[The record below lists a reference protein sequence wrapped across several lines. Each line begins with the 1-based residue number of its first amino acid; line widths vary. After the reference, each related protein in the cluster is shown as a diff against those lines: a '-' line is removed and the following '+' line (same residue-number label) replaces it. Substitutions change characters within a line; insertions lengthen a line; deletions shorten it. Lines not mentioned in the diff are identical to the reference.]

1 MSAPGKARRERG
13 SLAEYETQV
22 KEMRWQMGE
31 QVRGLDSQAESRQQL
46 LQDVAD
52 FLRRKAE
59 VEQEYSRGLEKLSE
73 RFSAKIRGSKEHQN
87 FRKDQNL
94 PSPLN
99 CWYTILNQTRQA
111 SRDHGALSEIYTGHL
126 ALRLMHISDDVG
138 RLARKSKEMEQ
149 QMQDELLKAISE
161 MQTAMKSYQT
171 YRIDCLNAEAKLREA
186 ERQEEKRSGGRHPD
200 PGGSPGG
207 AGLDK
212 TPRRTSLRKVE
223 RLLEKRQSKF
233 VESKLK
239 CAKARND
246 YLLSLH
252 AANAAISNYYV
263 RDVAD
268 LLDCFDLGFHLSL
281 GKVLR
286 TYLAAESRAQASWQQ
301 GLCTIEGAVD
311 ALDPLG
317 DKSRLM
323 EANPAAYCPPVCFDY
338 QPHEGDEVS
347 EVRAEGPLR
356 NELVSRFQHI
366 QSRLNAIT
374 LETDEVNKTLKAT
387 LQSLLDL
394 LAVEEPE
401 ALDAFQGCQST
412 ESLKSTGSDAGGKQA
427 LAKRRANQQETESF
441 YIMKFKEYLS
451 GRSIQTK
458 LQAKHDQMKEAIEKG
473 AAVDRELARPQS
485 QRIRRSR
492 PPSCYHHKL
501 FEGDLQAFVESSG
514 QAVPLVVESCI
525 RFINLHGLQHEG
537 IFRVPGSQAQVA
549 EIRNAFEKGEDPLA
563 DGYTQ
568 HDLDSVAGVLKLYF
582 RGLEKPL
589 FPCDIVPELL
599 ATAQLESSAERI
611 SHLRAL
617 VSQLPSV
624 VLVVLRYLFAFL
636 NHLSQYSDENMM
648 DPHNLAVCFGPTL
661 VTVPAGQDA
670 VSVQPHINEVVKCLI
685 VHHEAIFPGTSQ
697 LPGPQY
703 EKVMALA
710 EEEYCDVLPLE
721 ATAEE
726 PETEGTP
733 ETPASEDE
741 CDSQSDPV
749 LPRSGSTIQH
759 EERFVPQRTA
769 PVGWRRG
776 ERGGN
781 RGLVPPIVLPDS
793 ERQSSPRS
801 SRLEID
807 TGSSLDELLP
817 EPASRL
823 RMNSDAGGGSR
834 QRGSGGGSSPI
845 RKLASPFMDGGRLPL
860 PLLQPAQPRIY
871 PSTDRPDRWGD
882 LSPRP
887 WCGNSFER
895 QVLTEKR
902 VEVDKEVARNM
913 DSVFKEL
920 LGKTSSMKH
929 TAADEP
935 LNHPE
940 PTDPPKSNFI
950 GKKGATPAKQ
960 TSSNRV
966 LLRGRVAFKSSGN
979 GE

>member
-1 MSAPGKARRERG
+1 MSTAGKARRERG
-13 SLAEYETQV
+13 SLAEYETQA

-31 QVRGLDSQAESRQQL
+31 QVRGLDAQAESRQQL

-126 ALRLMHISDDVG
+126 ALRLVHISEDVG

-161 MQTAMKSYQT
+161 LQTAMKSYQT
-171 YRIDCLNAEAKLREA
+171 YRIDCLNAETKLREA

-207 AGLDK
+207 IGLDK
-212 TPRRTSLRKVE
+212 APRRTSLKKVE

-233 VESKLK
+233 LESKLK

-252 AANAAISNYYV
+252 SANAAISNYYV

-323 EANPAAYCPPVCFDY
+323 EANPAAYCPPLCFDY

-394 LAVEEPE
+394 LSTEEPE

-485 QRIRRSR
+485 QRVRRSR
-492 PPSCYHHKL
+492 PPSCYQHKL
-501 FEGDLQAFVESSG
+501 FGGDLQAFLESSG

-563 DGYTQ
+563 DSYTQ

-617 VSQLPSV
+617 ISQLPSA

-661 VTVPAGQDA
+661 MTVPAGQDA

-685 VHHEAIFPGTSQ
+685 VHHEAIFPGPSQ

-721 ATAEE
+721 TTAEE

-741 CDSQSDPV
+741 CDSQSEV
-749 LPRSGSTIQH
+749 LPRSGSMAQQ
-759 EERFVPQRTA
+759 EERFVPQQRAA

-793 ERQSSPRS
+793 QKQSSPRS

-807 TGSSLDELLP
+807 TGSSVDELLP

-823 RMNSDAGGGSR
+823 RMNSDAGGGGR

-845 RKLASPFMDGGRLPL
+845 RKLASPFMDGGRLPF
-860 PLLQPAQPRIY
+860 PLLQPTHARTFHP
-871 PSTDRPDRWGD
+871 TERPDRWGEI
-882 LSPRP
+882 SPRA
-887 WCGNSFER
+887 WGGNNS
-895 QVLTEKR
+895 EKPMAT
-902 VEVDKEVARNM
+902 VDKEVARNM

-920 LGKTSSMKH
+920 LGKTTLKH
-929 TAADEP
+929 LGADEP

-940 PTDPPKSNFI
+940 PPEPSKSI
-950 GKKGATPAKQ
+950 PVGKKGSTTPAKQ
-960 TSSNRV
+960 ASSNRV
-966 LLRGRVAFKSSGN
+966 LLRGRGVFKSSGN

>member
-1 MSAPGKARRERG
+1 MNAPGKARRERG

-126 ALRLMHISDDVG
+126 VLRLVHISEDVG

-161 MQTAMKSYQT
+161 LQMAMKSYQT

-186 ERQEEKRSGGRHPD
+186 ERQEEKRSGGKHSD
-200 PGGSPGG
+200 PSGSPGG

-233 VESKLK
+233 LESKLK

-246 YLLSLH
+246 YLLNLH
-252 AANAAISNYYV
+252 TANSAMSNYYV

-301 GLCTIEGAVD
+301 GLCAIEGAVD

-317 DKSRLM
+317 DKSRMM
-323 EANPAAYCPPVCFDY
+323 EANPAAYCPPLSFDY

-366 QSRLNAIT
+366 QSRLNSIT

-387 LQSLLDL
+387 LQSLIDL
-394 LAVEEPE
+394 LTAEEPE

-427 LAKRRANQQETESF
+427 LAKRRANQQDTESF

-473 AAVDRELARPQS
+473 AAVDRELAR
-485 QRIRRSR
+485 RRR
-492 PPSCYHHKL
+492 
-501 FEGDLQAFVESSG
+501 LQARKQASG

-563 DGYTQ
+563 DSYVQ

-589 FPCDIVPELL
+589 FPYDIVPELL
-599 ATAQLESSAERI
+599 ATAHLEPLADRI

-617 VSQLPSV
+617 ISKLPSV

-636 NHLSQYSDENMM
+636 SHLSQYSDENMM
-648 DPHNLAVCFGPTL
+648 DSHNLAVCFGPTL

-685 VHHEAIFPGTSQ
+685 VHHEAIFPGANQ

-721 ATAEE
+721 TTAEE

-741 CDSQSDPV
+741 GDSQSEAV
-749 LPRSGSTIQH
+749 PRSGPIAQP
-759 EERFVPQRTA
+759 EERFVRGIS
-769 PVGWRRG
+769 VGWRRG

-793 ERQSSPRS
+793 EKQSNTRS

-807 TGSSLDELLP
+807 TGPSLEELLP
-817 EPASRL
+817 EPTSRL
-823 RMNSDAGGGSR
+823 RVNSDVSR
-834 QRGSGGGSSPI
+834 QRGGSSPI
-845 RKLASPFMDGGRLPL
+845 RKLASPFMDGGRLPF
-860 PLLQPAQPRIY
+860 PILQPTQAKTFHPVE
-871 PSTDRPDRWGD
+871 RPDRWNEV
-882 LSPRP
+882 SPRT
-887 WCGNSFER
+887 WAGNNFER
-895 QVLTEKR
+895 QGPVEKR
-902 VEVDKEVARNM
+902 VEVDREVARNM

-920 LGKTSSMKH
+920 LGKTTLKH
-929 TAADEP
+929 TGICDP
-935 LNHPE
+935 PNHSE
-940 PTDPPKSNFI
+940 PPKSNSLA
-950 GKKGATPAKQ
+950 KKGIAPAKPA
-960 TSSNRV
+960 SSNRA
-966 LLRGRVAFKSSGN
+966 LLRGKGVFKSLGN

>member
-1 MSAPGKARRERG
+1 MVYNQILNTLLCS
-13 SLAEYETQV
+13 SLS
-22 KEMRWQMGE
+22 EMRWQMGE

-126 ALRLMHISDDVG
+126 ALRLVHISEDVG

-161 MQTAMKSYQT
+161 LQMAMKSYQT

-186 ERQEEKRSGGRHPD
+186 ERQEEKRGGGRHSD

-212 TPRRTSLRKVE
+212 APRRTSLKKVE

-233 VESKLK
+233 MESKLK

-286 TYLAAESRAQASWQQ
+286 TYLAAESRAQAAWQQ
-301 GLCTIEGAVD
+301 GLCTIEGAID

-323 EANPAAYCPPVCFDY
+323 EANPAAYCPPLCFDY

-356 NELVSRFQHI
+356 NELVSRFQHL

-387 LQSLLDL
+387 LQSLVDL
-394 LAVEEPE
+394 LAAEEPE

-473 AAVDRELARPQS
+473 ENVGSRLPRV
-485 QRIRRSR
+485 RRSR
-492 PPSCYHHKL
+492 PPSCCHHKL
-501 FEGDLQAFVESSG
+501 FGGDLQAFLESSG

-537 IFRVPGSQAQVA
+537 IFRVPGSQAQVS
-549 EIRNAFEKGEDPLA
+549 EIRNAFEKGEDPLG
-563 DGYTQ
+563 DGYMH

-589 FPCDIVPELL
+589 FPSDIVPELL

-617 VSQLPSV
+617 LSQLPPA

-636 NHLSQYSDENMM
+636 NHLSHYSDENMM

-710 EEEYCDVLPLE
+710 EEEYWY
-721 ATAEE
+721 
-726 PETEGTP
+726 EG
-733 ETPASEDE
+733 AMG
-741 CDSQSDPV
+741 
-749 LPRSGSTIQH
+749 RGWH
-759 EERFVPQRTA
+759 EERFTPQRVG

-776 ERGGN
+776 ERGNN
-781 RGLVPPIVLPDS
+781 RGLVPPIVLPD
-793 ERQSSPRS
+793 R
-801 SRLEID
+801 
-807 TGSSLDELLP
+807 
-817 EPASRL
+817 
-823 RMNSDAGGGSR
+823 
-834 QRGSGGGSSPI
+834 
-845 RKLASPFMDGGRLPL
+845 
-860 PLLQPAQPRIY
+860 
-871 PSTDRPDRWGD
+871 
-882 LSPRP
+882 
-887 WCGNSFER
+887 
-895 QVLTEKR
+895 
-902 VEVDKEVARNM
+902 
-913 DSVFKEL
+913 
-920 LGKTSSMKH
+920 
-929 TAADEP
+929 
-935 LNHPE
+935 
-940 PTDPPKSNFI
+940 
-950 GKKGATPAKQ
+950 
-960 TSSNRV
+960 
-966 LLRGRVAFKSSGN
+966 
-979 GE
+979 

>member
-1 MSAPGKARRERG
+1 MQ
-13 SLAEYETQV
+13 AEDDT
-22 KEMRWQMGE
+22 KMRCQMGE

-126 ALRLMHISDDVG
+126 ALRLMHISEDVG
-138 RLARKSKEMEQ
+138 RLARKVGALEAGAWFPGRI
-149 QMQDELLKAISE
+149 LL
-161 MQTAMKSYQT
+161 AMKTYQS

-186 ERQEEKRSGGRHPD
+186 ERQEEKRSGGKHPD

-233 VESKLK
+233 LESKLK

-246 YLLSLH
+246 YLLSLY
-252 AANAAISNYYV
+252 AANAAIGNYYV
-263 RDVAD
+263 HDVAD

-323 EANPAAYCPPVCFDY
+323 EANPSAYCPPQCFDY

-387 LQSLLDL
+387 LKSLVDL
-394 LAVEEPE
+394 LQAEEPE

-458 LQAKHDQMKEAIEKG
+458 LRAKHDQMKEAIEKG
-473 AAVDRELARPQS
+473 DGRLLKMNAESGR
-485 QRIRRSR
+485 
-492 PPSCYHHKL
+492 KL
-501 FEGDLQAFVESSG
+501 NSAPRTVCCAFSLLLWAGTVCTDLRLLSG

-525 RFINLHGLQHEG
+525 RFINLHG
-537 IFRVPGSQAQVA
+537 
-549 EIRNAFEKGEDPLA
+549 EDPLA
-563 DGYTQ
+563 DGFTQ

-599 ATAQLESSAERI
+599 ATARKCVYTHVCVEAYV
-611 SHLRAL
+611 HARADL
-617 VSQLPSV
+617 CF
-624 VLVVLRYLFAFL
+624 RLFI
-636 NHLSQYSDENMM
+636 N
-648 DPHNLAVCFGPTL
+648 DPA
-661 VTVPAGQDA
+661 
-670 VSVQPHINEVVKCLI
+670 
-685 VHHEAIFPGTSQ
+685 
-697 LPGPQY
+697 Y
-703 EKVMALA
+703 
-710 EEEYCDVLPLE
+710 
-721 ATAEE
+721 
-726 PETEGTP
+726 
-733 ETPASEDE
+733 
-741 CDSQSDPV
+741 
-749 LPRSGSTIQH
+749 
-759 EERFVPQRTA
+759 RF
-769 PVGWRRG
+769 
-776 ERGGN
+776 
-781 RGLVPPIVLPDS
+781 
-793 ERQSSPRS
+793 
-801 SRLEID
+801 
-807 TGSSLDELLP
+807 
-817 EPASRL
+817 
-823 RMNSDAGGGSR
+823 
-834 QRGSGGGSSPI
+834 
-845 RKLASPFMDGGRLPL
+845 
-860 PLLQPAQPRIY
+860 
-871 PSTDRPDRWGD
+871 
-882 LSPRP
+882 
-887 WCGNSFER
+887 
-895 QVLTEKR
+895 
-902 VEVDKEVARNM
+902 
-913 DSVFKEL
+913 
-920 LGKTSSMKH
+920 
-929 TAADEP
+929 
-935 LNHPE
+935 
-940 PTDPPKSNFI
+940 
-950 GKKGATPAKQ
+950 
-960 TSSNRV
+960 
-966 LLRGRVAFKSSGN
+966 
-979 GE
+979 

>member
-1 MSAPGKARRERG
+1 MSTAGKARRERG
-13 SLAEYETQV
+13 SLAEYETQA

-31 QVRGLDSQAESRQQL
+31 QVRGLDAQAESRQQL

-126 ALRLMHISDDVG
+126 ALRLVHISEDVG

-161 MQTAMKSYQT
+161 LQTAMKSYQT
-171 YRIDCLNAEAKLREA
+171 YRIDCLNAETKLREA

-207 AGLDK
+207 IGLDK
-212 TPRRTSLRKVE
+212 APRRTSLKKVE

-233 VESKLK
+233 LESKLK

-252 AANAAISNYYV
+252 SANAAISNYYV

-323 EANPAAYCPPVCFDY
+323 EANPAAYCPPLCFDY

-394 LAVEEPE
+394 LSTEEPE

-473 AAVDRELARPQS
+473 AAVDRELAR
-485 QRIRRSR
+485 RRR
-492 PPSCYHHKL
+492 LLARKK
-501 FEGDLQAFVESSG
+501 SSG

-563 DGYTQ
+563 DSYTQ

-617 VSQLPSV
+617 ISQLPSA

-661 VTVPAGQDA
+661 MTVPAGQDA

-685 VHHEAIFPGTSQ
+685 VHHEAIFPGPSQ

-721 ATAEE
+721 TTAEE

-741 CDSQSDPV
+741 CDSQSEV
-749 LPRSGSTIQH
+749 LSRSGSMAQQ
-759 EERFVPQRTA
+759 EERFVPQQRAA

-793 ERQSSPRS
+793 QKQSSPRS

-807 TGSSLDELLP
+807 TGSSVDELLP

-823 RMNSDAGGGSR
+823 RMNSDAGGGGR

-845 RKLASPFMDGGRLPL
+845 RKLASPFMDGGRLPF
-860 PLLQPAQPRIY
+860 PLLQPTHARTFHP
-871 PSTDRPDRWGD
+871 TERPDRWGEI
-882 LSPRP
+882 SPRA
-887 WCGNSFER
+887 WGGNNS
-895 QVLTEKR
+895 EKPMAT
-902 VEVDKEVARNM
+902 VDKEVARNM

-920 LGKTSSMKH
+920 LGKTTLKH
-929 TAADEP
+929 LGADEP

-940 PTDPPKSNFI
+940 PPEPSKSI
-950 GKKGATPAKQ
+950 PVGKKGSTTPAKQ
-960 TSSNRV
+960 ASSNRV
-966 LLRGRVAFKSSGN
+966 LLRGRGVFKSSGN

>member
-22 KEMRWQMGE
+22 KEMRCQMGE

-126 ALRLMHISDDVG
+126 ALRLMHISEDVG

-161 MQTAMKSYQT
+161 LQTAMKTYQS

-186 ERQEEKRSGGRHPD
+186 ERQEEKRSGGKHPD

-233 VESKLK
+233 LESKLK

-246 YLLSLH
+246 YLLSLY
-252 AANAAISNYYV
+252 AANAAIGNYYV
-263 RDVAD
+263 HDVAD

-323 EANPAAYCPPVCFDY
+323 EANPSAYCPPQCFDY

-387 LQSLLDL
+387 LKSLVDL
-394 LAVEEPE
+394 LQAEEPE

-458 LQAKHDQMKEAIEKG
+458 LRAKHDQMKEAIEKG

-501 FEGDLQAFVESSG
+501 FEGDLQAFLESSG

-563 DGYTQ
+563 DGFTQ

-617 VSQLPSV
+617 VSQLPAA

-685 VHHEAIFPGTSQ
+685 VHHEAIFPGASQ

-710 EEEYCDVLPLE
+710 EEYCDVLPLE

-741 CDSQSDPV
+741 CDSQPESV
-749 LPRSGSTIQH
+749 PRSASITQQ
-759 EERFVPQRTA
+759 EERFVPQRIA
-769 PVGWRRG
+769 AVGWRRA

-781 RGLVPPIVLPDS
+781 RGLVPPIVLSDS
-793 ERQSSPRS
+793 EKQSSPRS

-807 TGSSLDELLP
+807 TGPSLDELLL

-823 RMNSDAGGGSR
+823 RVNSDASSGGR
-834 QRGSGGGSSPI
+834 QRGGSSPI
-845 RKLASPFMDGGRLPL
+845 RKLASPFMDGGRLPF
-860 PLLQPAQPRIY
+860 PLLPPAHSRTFHP
-871 PSTDRPDRWGD
+871 TERPERWAEVP
-882 LSPRP
+882 PRP
-887 WCGNSFER
+887 WGGNSSER
-895 QVLTEKR
+895 QGATEKR

-920 LGKTSSMKH
+920 LGKTSLKH
-929 TAADEP
+929 MGADDP
-935 LNHPE
+935 FNHPE
-940 PTDPPKSNFI
+940 PPDTLKSNP
-950 GKKGATPAKQ
+950 GSRKAATPAKQ
-960 TSSNRV
+960 ASANRM
-966 LLRGRVAFKSSGN
+966 LLRGRVVFKSSGN

>member
-1 MSAPGKARRERG
+1 
-13 SLAEYETQV
+13 
-22 KEMRWQMGE
+22 MRWQMGE

-126 ALRLMHISDDVG
+126 ALRLVHISEDVG

-161 MQTAMKSYQT
+161 LQMAMKSYQT

-186 ERQEEKRSGGRHPD
+186 ERQEEKRSGGKHSD
-200 PGGSPGG
+200 PSGSPGG

-233 VESKLK
+233 LESKLK

-246 YLLSLH
+246 YLLNLH
-252 AANAAISNYYV
+252 AANSAISNYYV

-317 DKSRLM
+317 DKSRMM
-323 EANPAAYCPPVCFDY
+323 EANPAAYCPPLSFDY

-387 LQSLLDL
+387 LQSLIDL
-394 LAVEEPE
+394 LTAEEPE

-427 LAKRRANQQETESF
+427 LAKRRANQQDTESF

-492 PPSCYHHKL
+492 PPSRSHHQL
-501 FEGDLQAFVESSG
+501 FEGDLQAFLEASG
-514 QAVPLVVESCI
+514 QVVPLVVESCI

-563 DGYTQ
+563 DSYMQ

-589 FPCDIVPELL
+589 FPYDIVPDLL
-599 ATAQLESSAERI
+599 ATAHLESLAERI
-611 SHLRAL
+611 SHLRTL
-617 VSQLPSV
+617 ISQLPPA

-661 VTVPAGQDA
+661 VMVPAGQDA

-685 VHHEAIFPGTSQ
+685 VHHEAIFPGAGQ

-721 ATAEE
+721 TTAEE

-741 CDSQSDPV
+741 GDSQSEA
-749 LPRSGSTIQH
+749 LPRSGPIAQP
-759 EERFVPQRTA
+759 EERFVRGI

-776 ERGGN
+776 ERGGS

-793 ERQSSPRS
+793 EKQPSTRS

-807 TGSSLDELLP
+807 TGPSLEELVT
-817 EPASRL
+817 EPTSRL
-823 RMNSDAGGGSR
+823 RVNSDVGGGGR
-834 QRGSGGGSSPI
+834 QRGGSSPI
-845 RKLASPFMDGGRLPL
+845 RKLASPFMDGGRLPF
-860 PLLQPAQPRIY
+860 PILQPTQSKTFHPI
-871 PSTDRPDRWGD
+871 DRPDRWND
-882 LSPRP
+882 VSPRT
-887 WCGNSFER
+887 WAGNNFER
-895 QVLTEKR
+895 QGPVEKR
-902 VEVDKEVARNM
+902 VEVDREVARNM

-920 LGKTSSMKH
+920 LGKTTLKH
-929 TAADEP
+929 TGIGDP
-935 LNHPE
+935 PNHSE
-940 PTDPPKSNFI
+940 PPKSNSLA
-950 GKKGATPAKQ
+950 KKGITPAKPA
-960 TSSNRV
+960 SSNRA
-966 LLRGRVAFKSSGN
+966 LLRGKGVFKSSGN

>member
-1 MSAPGKARRERG
+1 MSAPGRARRERG
-13 SLAEYETQV
+13 SQAEYETQV

-87 FRKDQNL
+87 FRQGQNL

-126 ALRLMHISDDVG
+126 ALRLGHISEDVG

-161 MQTAMKSYQT
+161 LQTAMKTYQT

-186 ERQEEKRSGGRHPD
+186 ERQEEKRSGGRHTD

-223 RLLEKRQSKF
+223 RMLEKRQAKF
-233 VESKLK
+233 LESKLK

-252 AANAAISNYYV
+252 AANAAISNYYL
-263 RDVAD
+263 RDVAN
-268 LLDCFDLGFHLSL
+268 LLECFDLGFHLSL

-301 GLCTIEGAVD
+301 GLCSIEGAVD

-317 DKSRLM
+317 DRFRLM
-323 EANPAAYCPPVCFDY
+323 ETNPAAYCPPLSFDY
-338 QPHEGDEVS
+338 QPHESDEVS

-387 LQSLLDL
+387 LQSLVDL
-394 LAVEEPE
+394 LAAEEPE

-473 AAVDRELARPQS
+473 AAVDQELAR
-485 QRIRRSR
+485 RRR
-492 PPSCYHHKL
+492 LLARK
-501 FEGDLQAFVESSG
+501 QSSG

-549 EIRNAFEKGEDPLA
+549 EIRNAFEKGQDPLA
-563 DGYTQ
+563 GGYTQ

-589 FPCDIVPELL
+589 FPSDIVPELL

-617 VSQLPSV
+617 VSQLPTV

-636 NHLSQYSDENMM
+636 SHLSQYSDENMM

-685 VHHEAIFPGTSQ
+685 VHHEAVFPGSSQ

-703 EKVMALA
+703 EKVMTLA

-721 ATAEE
+721 TATEE
-726 PETEGTP
+726 PEMEGTP

-741 CDSQSDPV
+741 CDSQSESV
-749 LPRSGSTIQH
+749 PRSGPIAQH
-759 EERFVPQRTA
+759 EERFAPQRVA

-793 ERQSSPRS
+793 EKQPSPRS

-817 EPASRL
+817 EASSRL
-823 RMNSDAGGGSR
+823 RVNSDVGSGSR
-834 QRGSGGGSSPI
+834 QRGGSSPI
-845 RKLASPFMDGGRLPL
+845 RKLASPFMDGGRLPF
-860 PLLQPAQPRIY
+860 PLLQPAHPR
-871 PSTDRPDRWGD
+871 TFHVTERAERWNEAS
-882 LSPRP
+882 LRP
-887 WCGNSFER
+887 WSGNNSER
-895 QVLTEKR
+895 QGPTDKR

-920 LGKTSSMKH
+920 LGKTTLKH
-929 TAADEP
+929 TGADDA
-935 LNHPE
+935 LNLPE
-940 PTDPPKSNFI
+940 PPDPHKSNPV
-950 GKKGATPAKQ
+950 GKKGTTPAKQ
-960 TSSNRV
+960 GSSNRV
-966 LLRGRVAFKSSGN
+966 LLRSRGVFKSSGN

>member
-1 MSAPGKARRERG
+1 VPK
-13 SLAEYETQV
+13 
-22 KEMRWQMGE
+22 KMRWQMGE

-126 ALRLMHISDDVG
+126 ALRLVHISEDVG

-161 MQTAMKSYQT
+161 LQMAMKSYQT

-186 ERQEEKRSGGRHPD
+186 ERQEEKRGGGRHSD

-212 TPRRTSLRKVE
+212 APRRTSLKKVE

-233 VESKLK
+233 MESKLK

-286 TYLAAESRAQASWQQ
+286 TYLAAESRAQAAWQQ
-301 GLCTIEGAVD
+301 GLCTIEGAID

-323 EANPAAYCPPVCFDY
+323 EANPAAYCPPLCFDY

-356 NELVSRFQHI
+356 NELVSRFQHL

-387 LQSLLDL
+387 LQSLVDL
-394 LAVEEPE
+394 LAAEEPE

-473 AAVDRELARPQS
+473 ENVGSRLPVWALPQS
-485 QRIRRSR
+485 QRVRRSR
-492 PPSCYHHKL
+492 PPSCCHHKL
-501 FEGDLQAFVESSG
+501 FGGDLQAFLESSG

-537 IFRVPGSQAQVA
+537 IFRVPGSQAQVS
-549 EIRNAFEKGEDPLA
+549 EIRNAFEKGEDPLG
-563 DGYTQ
+563 DGYMH

-589 FPCDIVPELL
+589 FPSDIVPELL

-617 VSQLPSV
+617 LSQLPPA

-636 NHLSQYSDENMM
+636 NHLSHYSDENMM

-710 EEEYCDVLPLE
+710 EEEYWYEGAMGRGWLLVLCLLALP
-721 ATAEE
+721 
-726 PETEGTP
+726 
-733 ETPASEDE
+733 E
-741 CDSQSDPV
+741 CDSQSETV
-749 LPRSGSTIQH
+749 PRSVSAVQH
-759 EERFVPQRTA
+759 EERFTPQRVG

-776 ERGGN
+776 ERGNN
-781 RGLVPPIVLPDS
+781 RGLVPPIVLPDR
-793 ERQSSPRS
+793 EWQ
-801 SRLEID
+801 
-807 TGSSLDELLP
+807 
-817 EPASRL
+817 
-823 RMNSDAGGGSR
+823 
-834 QRGSGGGSSPI
+834 
-845 RKLASPFMDGGRLPL
+845 LAR
-860 PLLQPAQPRIY
+860 
-871 PSTDRPDRWGD
+871 
-882 LSPRP
+882 
-887 WCGNSFER
+887 
-895 QVLTEKR
+895 VKR
-902 VEVDKEVARNM
+902 NC
-913 DSVFKEL
+913 
-920 LGKTSSMKH
+920 
-929 TAADEP
+929 
-935 LNHPE
+935 
-940 PTDPPKSNFI
+940 
-950 GKKGATPAKQ
+950 
-960 TSSNRV
+960 
-966 LLRGRVAFKSSGN
+966 
-979 GE
+979 

>member
-1 MSAPGKARRERG
+1 
-13 SLAEYETQV
+13 
-22 KEMRWQMGE
+22 MRWQMGE

-126 ALRLMHISDDVG
+126 ALRLVHISEDVG
-138 RLARKSKEMEQ
+138 RLARK
-149 QMQDELLKAISE
+149 
-161 MQTAMKSYQT
+161 AMKSYQT

-186 ERQEEKRSGGRHPD
+186 ERQEEKRGGGRHSD

-212 TPRRTSLRKVE
+212 APRRTSLKKVE

-233 VESKLK
+233 MESKLK

-286 TYLAAESRAQASWQQ
+286 TYLAAESRAQAAWQQ
-301 GLCTIEGAVD
+301 GLCTIEGAID

-323 EANPAAYCPPVCFDY
+323 EANPAAYCPPLCFDY

-356 NELVSRFQHI
+356 NELVSRFQHL

-387 LQSLLDL
+387 LQSLVDL
-394 LAVEEPE
+394 LAAEEPE

-473 AAVDRELARPQS
+473 ENVGSRLPRV
-485 QRIRRSR
+485 RRSR
-492 PPSCYHHKL
+492 PPSCCHHKL
-501 FEGDLQAFVESSG
+501 FGGDLQAFLESSG

-537 IFRVPGSQAQVA
+537 IFRVPGSQAQVS
-549 EIRNAFEKGEDPLA
+549 EIRNAFEKGEDPLG
-563 DGYTQ
+563 DGYMH

-589 FPCDIVPELL
+589 FPSDIVPELL

-617 VSQLPSV
+617 LSQLPPA

-636 NHLSQYSDENMM
+636 NHLSHYSDENMM

-710 EEEYCDVLPLE
+710 EEEYWY
-721 ATAEE
+721 
-726 PETEGTP
+726 EG
-733 ETPASEDE
+733 AMG
-741 CDSQSDPV
+741 
-749 LPRSGSTIQH
+749 RGWH
-759 EERFVPQRTA
+759 EERFTPQRVG

-776 ERGGN
+776 ERGNN
-781 RGLVPPIVLPDS
+781 RGLVPPIVLPD
-793 ERQSSPRS
+793 R
-801 SRLEID
+801 
-807 TGSSLDELLP
+807 
-817 EPASRL
+817 
-823 RMNSDAGGGSR
+823 
-834 QRGSGGGSSPI
+834 
-845 RKLASPFMDGGRLPL
+845 
-860 PLLQPAQPRIY
+860 
-871 PSTDRPDRWGD
+871 
-882 LSPRP
+882 
-887 WCGNSFER
+887 
-895 QVLTEKR
+895 
-902 VEVDKEVARNM
+902 
-913 DSVFKEL
+913 
-920 LGKTSSMKH
+920 
-929 TAADEP
+929 
-935 LNHPE
+935 
-940 PTDPPKSNFI
+940 
-950 GKKGATPAKQ
+950 
-960 TSSNRV
+960 
-966 LLRGRVAFKSSGN
+966 
-979 GE
+979 

>member
-1 MSAPGKARRERG
+1 
-13 SLAEYETQV
+13 
-22 KEMRWQMGE
+22 MRWQMGE

-126 ALRLMHISDDVG
+126 VLRLVHISEDVG

-161 MQTAMKSYQT
+161 LQMAMKSYQT

-186 ERQEEKRSGGRHPD
+186 ERQEEKRSGGKHSD
-200 PGGSPGG
+200 PSGSPGG

-233 VESKLK
+233 LESKLK

-246 YLLSLH
+246 YLLNLH
-252 AANAAISNYYV
+252 TANSAMSNYYV

-268 LLDCFDLGFHLSL
+268 LLDCFDLGFHMSL

-301 GLCTIEGAVD
+301 GLCAIEGAVD

-317 DKSRLM
+317 DKSRMM
-323 EANPAAYCPPVCFDY
+323 EANPAAYCPPLSFDY

-366 QSRLNAIT
+366 QSRLNSIT

-387 LQSLLDL
+387 LQSLIDL
-394 LAVEEPE
+394 LTAEEPE

-427 LAKRRANQQETESF
+427 LAKRRANQQDTESF

-492 PPSCYHHKL
+492 PPSRCHHQL
-501 FEGDLQAFVESSG
+501 FEGDLQAFLEASG

-563 DGYTQ
+563 DSYVQ

-589 FPCDIVPELL
+589 FPYDIVPELL
-599 ATAQLESSAERI
+599 ATAHLEPLPDRI
-611 SHLRAL
+611 LHLRAL
-617 VSQLPSV
+617 ISKLPSAV
-624 VLVVLRYLFAFL
+624 QVVLRYLFAFL

-685 VHHEAIFPGTSQ
+685 VHHEVIFPGANQ
-697 LPGPQY
+697 LAGPQY

-721 ATAEE
+721 TTAEE

-741 CDSQSDPV
+741 GDSQSEAV
-749 LPRSGSTIQH
+749 PRSGSIVQP
-759 EERFVPQRTA
+759 EERFVRGI

-793 ERQSSPRS
+793 EKQHNTRS
-801 SRLEID
+801 SRLETD
-807 TGSSLDELLP
+807 TGSSLEEPLP
-817 EPASRL
+817 EPTSRL
-823 RMNSDAGGGSR
+823 RVNSDVSR
-834 QRGSGGGSSPI
+834 QRGGSSPI
-845 RKLASPFMDGGRLPL
+845 RKLASPFMDGGRLPF
-860 PLLQPAQPRIY
+860 PILQ
-871 PSTDRPDRWGD
+871 STQAKTFHPVERPDRWNEV
-882 LSPRP
+882 SPRT
-887 WCGNSFER
+887 WAGNNFER
-895 QVLTEKR
+895 QGPVEKR
-902 VEVDKEVARNM
+902 VEVDRVRACPFYLSPFSSLYCSLHR
-913 DSVFKEL
+913 VFSFSIDRRLPGIWILCSKNF
-920 LGKTSSMKH
+920 LGK
-929 TAADEP
+929 
-935 LNHPE
+935 
-940 PTDPPKSNFI
+940 
-950 GKKGATPAKQ
+950 
-960 TSSNRV
+960 
-966 LLRGRVAFKSSGN
+966 LL
-979 GE
+979 

>member
-126 ALRLMHISDDVG
+126 ALRLVHISEDVG

-161 MQTAMKSYQT
+161 LQMAMKSYQT
-171 YRIDCLNAEAKLREA
+171 YRMDCLNAEAKLREA
-186 ERQEEKRSGGRHPD
+186 ERQEEKRGGGRHSD

-212 TPRRTSLRKVE
+212 APRRTSLKKVE

-233 VESKLK
+233 MESKLK

-286 TYLAAESRAQASWQQ
+286 TYLAAESRAQAAWQQ
-301 GLCTIEGAVD
+301 GLCTIEGAID

-323 EANPAAYCPPVCFDY
+323 EANPAAYCPPLCFDY

-356 NELVSRFQHI
+356 NELVSRFQHL

-387 LQSLLDL
+387 LQSLVDL

-485 QRIRRSR
+485 QRVRRSR
-492 PPSCYHHKL
+492 PPSCCHHKL
-501 FEGDLQAFVESSG
+501 FGGDLQAFLESSG

-537 IFRVPGSQAQVA
+537 IFRVPGSQAQVS
-549 EIRNAFEKGEDPLA
+549 EIRNAFEKGEDPLG
-563 DGYTQ
+563 DGYMH

-589 FPCDIVPELL
+589 FPSDIVPELL

-617 VSQLPSV
+617 LSQLPPA

-636 NHLSQYSDENMM
+636 NHLSHYSDENMM

-741 CDSQSDPV
+741 CDSQSETV
-749 LPRSGSTIQH
+749 PRSVSAVQH
-759 EERFVPQRTA
+759 EERFTPQRVG

-776 ERGGN
+776 ERGNN

-793 ERQSSPRS
+793 EKQSSPRS

-807 TGSSLDELLP
+807 TGPSVDEPLP

-823 RMNSDAGGGSR
+823 RMNSDAGGGGR
-834 QRGSGGGSSPI
+834 QRGGGSSPI
-845 RKLASPFMDGGRLPL
+845 RKLASPFMDGGRLSF
-860 PLLQPAQPRIY
+860 PLLQPAHSRTFHP
-871 PSTDRPDRWGD
+871 TERPEV
-882 LSPRP
+882 SPRP
-887 WCGNSFER
+887 WGVNSSER
-895 QVLTEKR
+895 QGPMEKR

-920 LGKTSSMKH
+920 LGKTSGLKH
-929 TAADEP
+929 MGADDALP
-935 LNHPE
+935 HPE
-940 PTDPPKSNFI
+940 QPEPPKGTPA
-950 GKKGATPAKQ
+950 GKKGAIPAK
-960 TSSNRV
+960 TVSSNRV
-966 LLRGRVAFKSSGN
+966 LLRGRGVFKSSGN

>member
-1 MSAPGKARRERG
+1 MSAPGRARRERG

-73 RFSAKIRGSKEHQN
+73 RFSAKIRSSKEHQN

-99 CWYTILNQTRQA
+99 CWYTILHQTRQA

-126 ALRLMHISDDVG
+126 ALRLVHISEDVG

-161 MQTAMKSYQT
+161 LQIAMKSYQT

-186 ERQEEKRSGGRHPD
+186 ERQEEKRSGGKHPD

-207 AGLDK
+207 AGIDK

-233 VESKLK
+233 LESKLK

-252 AANAAISNYYV
+252 SANAAISNYYV

-286 TYLAAESRAQASWQQ
+286 TYLAAESRAQASWHQ

-317 DKSRLM
+317 DRSRLM
-323 EANPAAYCPPVCFDY
+323 EANPAAYCPPLSFDY
-338 QPHEGDEVS
+338 QPHDGDEVS
-347 EVRAEGPLR
+347 EIRAEGLLR

-394 LAVEEPE
+394 LAAEEPE

-427 LAKRRANQQETESF
+427 LAKRRANQQETETF

-458 LQAKHDQMKEAIEKG
+458 LQAKHNQMKEAIEKG

-501 FEGDLQAFVESSG
+501 FEGDLQAFVEGSG

-537 IFRVPGSQAQVA
+537 IFRVPGSQAQVT

-563 DGYTQ
+563 DGCIQ

-589 FPCDIVPELL
+589 FPNDVVPELL
-599 ATAQLESSAERI
+599 ATAQLDSSAERI
-611 SHLRAL
+611 SHLQAL
-617 VSQLPSV
+617 VSQLPST

-685 VHHEAIFPGTSQ
+685 VHHEAVFPGTSQ
-697 LPGPQY
+697 LSGPQY
-703 EKVMALA
+703 EKVMALT

-726 PETEGTP
+726 PETEETP

-741 CDSQSDPV
+741 CDSQSEPV
-749 LPRSGSTIQH
+749 PRSGSMGQH
-759 EERFVPQRTA
+759 EEQFVSQRA
-769 PVGWRRG
+769 ALVGWRRG

-781 RGLVPPIVLPDS
+781 RGAVPPIVLSDS
-793 ERQSSPRS
+793 EKQSSPRS

-817 EPASRL
+817 EPTCRL
-823 RMNSDAGGGSR
+823 QVNTDAGIGGR
-834 QRGSGGGSSPI
+834 QRGGSSPI

-860 PLLQPAQPRIY
+860 PLMQPTYPRTFHATERER
-871 PSTDRPDRWGD
+871 SWG
-882 LSPRP
+882 
-887 WCGNSFER
+887 GNNFER
-895 QVLTEKR
+895 PGPTEKR
-902 VEVDKEVARNM
+902 VEVDKEVTRNM

-920 LGKTSSMKH
+920 LGKTKNMG
-929 TAADEP
+929 ADDP
-935 LNHPE
+935 LNFSE
-940 PTDPPKSNFI
+940 PQYPPKSI
-950 GKKGATPAKQ
+950 LVGKKGSTPAKQ
-960 TSSNRV
+960 GSSNRV
-966 LLRGRVAFKSSGN
+966 LLRGKVGFKSSGN

>member
-1 MSAPGKARRERG
+1 MSAAGKARRERG
-13 SLAEYETQV
+13 SLAEYETQA

-31 QVRGLDSQAESRQQL
+31 QVRGLDAQAESRQQL

-126 ALRLMHISDDVG
+126 ALRLVHISEDVG

-161 MQTAMKSYQT
+161 LQTAMKSYQT
-171 YRIDCLNAEAKLREA
+171 YRIDCLNAETKLREA

-207 AGLDK
+207 IGLDK
-212 TPRRTSLRKVE
+212 APRRTSLKKVE

-233 VESKLK
+233 LESKLK

-252 AANAAISNYYV
+252 SANSAISNYYV

-323 EANPAAYCPPVCFDY
+323 EANPAAYCPPLCFDY

-394 LAVEEPE
+394 LSAEEPE

-473 AAVDRELARPQS
+473 AAVDRELAR
-485 QRIRRSR
+485 RRR
-492 PPSCYHHKL
+492 LLARKK
-501 FEGDLQAFVESSG
+501 SSS

-549 EIRNAFEKGEDPLA
+549 EIRNAFEKGEDPLS
-563 DGYTQ
+563 DSYTQ

-617 VSQLPSV
+617 ISHLPSV

-661 VTVPAGQDA
+661 MTVPAGQDA

-685 VHHEAIFPGTSQ
+685 VHQEAIFPGPSQ

-733 ETPASEDE
+733 ETPPSEDE
-741 CDSQSDPV
+741 CDSQSEA
-749 LPRSGSTIQH
+749 LPRSGSVVQQ
-759 EERFVPQRTA
+759 EERFVPQQRVA

-793 ERQSSPRS
+793 EKQSSPRS

-807 TGSSLDELLP
+807 TGSSVDELLP

-823 RMNSDAGGGSR
+823 RMNSDAGGGGR
-834 QRGSGGGSSPI
+834 QRGSGGGNSPI
-845 RKLASPFMDGGRLPL
+845 RKLASPFMDGGRLPF
-860 PLLQPAQPRIY
+860 PLLQPTHARTFHP
-871 PSTDRPDRWGD
+871 TERPDRWGEI
-882 LSPRP
+882 SPRA
-887 WCGNSFER
+887 WGGNNS
-895 QVLTEKR
+895 EKQMAT
-902 VEVDKEVARNM
+902 VDKEVARNM

-920 LGKTSSMKH
+920 LGKTTLKH
-929 TAADEP
+929 LGADEP

-940 PTDPPKSNFI
+940 PPEPSKSI
-950 GKKGATPAKQ
+950 SVGKKGSTTPAKQ
-960 TSSNRV
+960 ASSNRV
-966 LLRGRVAFKSSGN
+966 LLRGRGVFKSSGN

>member
-1 MSAPGKARRERG
+1 
-13 SLAEYETQV
+13 
-22 KEMRWQMGE
+22 MRWQMGE

-126 ALRLMHISDDVG
+126 ALRLVHISEDVG

-161 MQTAMKSYQT
+161 LQMVSAMKSYQT

-186 ERQEEKRSGGRHPD
+186 ERQEEKRGGGRHSD

-212 TPRRTSLRKVE
+212 APRRTSLKKVE

-233 VESKLK
+233 MESKLK

-286 TYLAAESRAQASWQQ
+286 TYLAAESRAQAAWQQ
-301 GLCTIEGAVD
+301 GLCTIEGAID

-323 EANPAAYCPPVCFDY
+323 EANPAAYCPPLCFDY

-356 NELVSRFQHI
+356 NELVSRFQHL

-387 LQSLLDL
+387 LQSLVDL
-394 LAVEEPE
+394 LAAEEPE

-473 AAVDRELARPQS
+473 ENVGSRLPRV
-485 QRIRRSR
+485 RRSR
-492 PPSCYHHKL
+492 PPSCCHHKL
-501 FEGDLQAFVESSG
+501 FGGDLQAFLESSG

-537 IFRVPGSQAQVA
+537 IFRVPGSQAQVS
-549 EIRNAFEKGEDPLA
+549 EIRNAFEKGEDPLG
-563 DGYTQ
+563 DGYMH

-589 FPCDIVPELL
+589 FPSDIVPELL

-617 VSQLPSV
+617 LSQLPPA

-636 NHLSQYSDENMM
+636 NHLSHYSDENMM

-710 EEEYCDVLPLE
+710 EEEYWY
-721 ATAEE
+721 
-726 PETEGTP
+726 EG
-733 ETPASEDE
+733 AMG
-741 CDSQSDPV
+741 
-749 LPRSGSTIQH
+749 RGWH
-759 EERFVPQRTA
+759 EERFTPQRVG

-776 ERGGN
+776 ERGNN
-781 RGLVPPIVLPDS
+781 RGLVPPIVLPD
-793 ERQSSPRS
+793 R
-801 SRLEID
+801 
-807 TGSSLDELLP
+807 
-817 EPASRL
+817 
-823 RMNSDAGGGSR
+823 
-834 QRGSGGGSSPI
+834 
-845 RKLASPFMDGGRLPL
+845 
-860 PLLQPAQPRIY
+860 
-871 PSTDRPDRWGD
+871 
-882 LSPRP
+882 
-887 WCGNSFER
+887 
-895 QVLTEKR
+895 
-902 VEVDKEVARNM
+902 
-913 DSVFKEL
+913 
-920 LGKTSSMKH
+920 
-929 TAADEP
+929 
-935 LNHPE
+935 
-940 PTDPPKSNFI
+940 
-950 GKKGATPAKQ
+950 
-960 TSSNRV
+960 
-966 LLRGRVAFKSSGN
+966 
-979 GE
+979 

>member
-1 MSAPGKARRERG
+1 MSAPGRARRERG

-87 FRKDQNL
+87 FRNDQNL

-126 ALRLMHISDDVG
+126 ALRLVHISDDVG
-138 RLARKSKEMEQ
+138 RLARKSKEIEQ

-161 MQTAMKSYQT
+161 LQMAMKTYQT
-171 YRIDCLNAEAKLREA
+171 YRIDCLNAEAKLREV
-186 ERQEEKRSGGRHPD
+186 ERQEEKRSGGKHLD
-200 PGGSPGG
+200 SGGSPGG
-207 AGLDK
+207 AALDK
-212 TPRRTSLRKVE
+212 TPRRSSLRKVE

-233 VESKLK
+233 LESKLK

-252 AANAAISNYYV
+252 AANAATSNYYV
-263 RDVAD
+263 RDVSD

-281 GKVLR
+281 GKVLK

-311 ALDPLG
+311 ALDSLA

-323 EANPAAYCPPVCFDY
+323 EANPAAYCPPLCFDY

-347 EVRAEGPLR
+347 TVRAEGPLR

-387 LQSLLDL
+387 LQSLVDL
-394 LAVEEPE
+394 LAAEEPE
-401 ALDAFQGCQST
+401 MLDAFQGCQST

-451 GRSIQTK
+451 GRSIQAK

-473 AAVDRELARPQS
+473 AAVDRELAR
-485 QRIRRSR
+485 RRR
-492 PPSCYHHKL
+492 
-501 FEGDLQAFVESSG
+501 LQARKQGSG

-537 IFRVPGSQAQVA
+537 IFRVPGSQAQVS

-563 DGYTQ
+563 DGFMQ

-589 FPCDIVPELL
+589 FPSDIVPELL
-599 ATAQLESSAERI
+599 ATAQLESLAERI
-611 SHLRAL
+611 CHLRAL
-617 VSQLPSV
+617 VSRLPAA

-685 VHHEAIFPGTSQ
+685 VHHEAVFPGTSQ
-697 LPGPQY
+697 LSGPQY
-703 EKVMALA
+703 EKVMALV
-710 EEEYCDVLPLE
+710 EEEYCDILPLE

-726 PETEGTP
+726 PEMERTP

-741 CDSQSDPV
+741 CDSQSDSV
-749 LPRSGSTIQH
+749 PRSGSIAQQ
-759 EERFVPQRTA
+759 EDRFVPPRTVA
-769 PVGWRRG
+769 GGWWRG

-781 RGLVPPIVLPDS
+781 RGLVPPITLPNS
-793 ERQSSPRS
+793 EKQSSPRS
-801 SRLEID
+801 SKLEID
-807 TGSSLDELLP
+807 TVLSLDDPHSETS
-817 EPASRL
+817 SRL
-823 RMNSDAGGGSR
+823 RVNSDASVGGR
-834 QRGSGGGSSPI
+834 QRGGSSPI
-845 RKLASPFMDGGRLPL
+845 RKLASPFMDGGRLPF
-860 PLLQPAQPRIY
+860 PLQPVQPRIFH
-871 PSTDRPDRWGD
+871 PTERPEV
-882 LSPRP
+882 SPRP
-887 WCGNSFER
+887 WCGNNSEK
-895 QVLTEKR
+895 QGLMDKR
-902 VEVDKEVARNM
+902 VEVDKDVARNM

-920 LGKTSSMKH
+920 LGKTTLKH
-929 TAADEP
+929 MGTEDP
-935 LNHPE
+935 FGPPE
-940 PTDPPKSNFI
+940 PPDPSKGNFVD
-950 GKKGATPAKQ
+950 KKGTPAKQ
-960 TSSNRV
+960 GSSNRA
-966 LLRGRVAFKSSGN
+966 LLRGRGVFKSTGN
-979 GE
+979 RE

>member
-1 MSAPGKARRERG
+1 
-13 SLAEYETQV
+13 
-22 KEMRWQMGE
+22 MRCQMGE

-87 FRKDQNL
+87 FRRDQNL

-126 ALRLMHISDDVG
+126 ALRLVHISEDVG

-161 MQTAMKSYQT
+161 LQMAMKSYQT

-186 ERQEEKRSGGRHPD
+186 ERQEEKRSGGKHPD

-233 VESKLK
+233 LESKLK

-252 AANAAISNYYV
+252 AANSAISNYYV

-311 ALDPLG
+311 ALDPQG
-317 DKSRLM
+317 DRSRLM
-323 EANPAAYCPPVCFDY
+323 ESNPAAYCPPLSFDY

-387 LQSLLDL
+387 LQSLVDL
-394 LAVEEPE
+394 LSAEEPE

-441 YIMKFKEYLS
+441 YIMKLKEYLS

-563 DGYTQ
+563 DGYAQ

-589 FPCDIVPELL
+589 FATDIVPELL
-599 ATAQLESSAERI
+599 GTSQLESSVERI

-617 VSQLPSV
+617 VSRLPST

-685 VHHEAIFPGTSQ
+685 VHHEAIFPGANQ

-710 EEEYCDVLPLE
+710 EEEFCDALPLE

-741 CDSQSDPV
+741 CDSQSESV
-749 LPRSGSTIQH
+749 PRPGSVAQH
-759 EERFVPQRTA
+759 EERFVPQRAA

-776 ERGGN
+776 ERGVN
-781 RGLVPPIVLPDS
+781 RGPVPPIVLPDS
-793 ERQSSPRS
+793 TKQSSPRS

-807 TGSSLDELLP
+807 TGPSLDELLP

-823 RMNSDAGGGSR
+823 RVNSDVGGGGR
-834 QRGSGGGSSPI
+834 QRGGSSPI
-845 RKLASPFMDGGRLPL
+845 RKLASPFMDGGRLPF
-860 PLLQPAQPRIY
+860 PLLQPAHPRTFH
-871 PSTDRPDRWGD
+871 PTERPDRWSEV
-882 LSPRP
+882 SPRP
-887 WCGNSFER
+887 WGGNNSEK
-895 QVLTEKR
+895 QGPTEKR

-920 LGKTSSMKH
+920 LGKTSMKH
-929 TAADEP
+929 VGADEP
-935 LNHPE
+935 VIHPE
-940 PTDPPKSNFI
+940 PPDPIKSNPVGRKAAI
-950 GKKGATPAKQ
+950 PAKQ

-966 LLRGRVAFKSSGN
+966 LLRGVFKSSGN